1 MQVVV
6 NEEYARRVINNI
18 KNRIDSLID
27 EDVKNS
33 INSKIAHL
41 DESKNNTEPESN
53 NPETKTVSISSTEI
67 PLEQEKSPDMLSSL
81 LLNNFIETVNPNNL
95 SQPWTRIDKISQT
108 ELLKTYIENNIEESQ
123 RLAYS
128 KLVFELLNNK
138 LLNTQKQ
145 ITYDK
150 VEHKILKIPCISTD
164 ENGKFNYIVDKPT
177 KRVSK
182 QSKEPKVKEI
192 ESVLCVESD
201 DD

>member
-1 MQVVV
+1 M
-6 NEEYARRVINNI
+6 
-18 KNRIDSLID
+18 ST
-27 EDVKNS
+27 S
-33 INSKIAHL
+33 T
-41 DESKNNTEPESN
+41 TE
-53 NPETKTVSISSTEI
+53 KF
-67 PLEQEKSPDMLSSL
+67 LEKEKSPDMLSSL

-108 ELLKTYIENNIEESQ
+108 ELLKTYIENNIEESD
-123 RLAYS
+123 RLTYS

-145 ITYDK
+145 IIYDK
-150 VEHKILKIPCISTD
+150 VEHKILKIPCISTG
-164 ENGKFNYIVDKPT
+164 ENGKFNYIVDKPI

>member
-53 NPETKTVSISSTEI
+53 NPETTVSTSTTEKF
-67 PLEQEKSPDMLSSL
+67 LEKEKSPDMLSSL

-108 ELLKTYIENNIEESQ
+108 ELLKTYIENNIEESD

-150 VEHKILKIPCISTD
+150 VEHKILKIPCILTG
-164 ENGKFNYIVDKPT
+164 ENGKFNYIVDKPV